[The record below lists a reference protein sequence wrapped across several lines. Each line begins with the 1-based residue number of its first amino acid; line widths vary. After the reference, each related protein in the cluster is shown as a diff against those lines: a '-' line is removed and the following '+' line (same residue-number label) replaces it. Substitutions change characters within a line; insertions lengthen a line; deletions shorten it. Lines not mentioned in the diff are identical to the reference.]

1 MKYIPVGVD
10 IAKHLM
16 QVHFVDEHTGE
27 IIDKQVKR
35 EKFLEYFS
43 NREPCLIGM
52 EACGVLI
59 TGRVSFRNWD
69 IRSDYSKAGSSK
81 HS

>member
-27 IIDKQVKR
+27 IIDK
-35 EKFLEYFS
+35 
-43 NREPCLIGM
+43 
-52 EACGVLI
+52 
-59 TGRVSFRNWD
+59 
-69 IRSDYSKAGSSK
+69 
-81 HS
+81 

>member
-27 IIDKQVKR
+27 IIDSVR
-35 EKFLEYFS
+35 NSLNIS
-43 NREPCLIGM
+43 ATVNPALSAWRPV
-52 EACGVLI
+52 GVLI